1 MDLNEFEPI
10 LELNPHAPCVLKE
23 LLVSVIIPPGG
34 IWSTDEAKAVWV
46 FWFKIPLST
55 DAFL

>member
-34 IWSTDEAKAVWV
+34 ISSTDEAKAV
-46 FWFKIPLST
+46 
-55 DAFL
+55 